1 MLVLKLKQLRSYSK
15 KHTSIVIVS
24 VSKTKDERTMSMD
37 NTVAATVAAVSGD
50 INETR
55 SAISALINK
64 PKCTD
69 KLLARPPFRFL
80 FDIIVAVNAAT
91 DLGLDQVLTEAEM
104 DSDNLKDKSSK
115 LAFLDKVVQHVE
127 ARLDTTIDI
136 NPKKVIAGVETEK
149 TRSLLQQLAAAATTT
164 VSVAVS
170 GEGKSDPPPG
180 EVATTTTTTI
190 DGVNLDPPSGEV
202 TKDRRVGAPTD
213 TTSISATGISSQEP
227 SPLEDTI
234 AETRAS
240 LTSIIS
246 KPKITDNLL
255 ARPPF
260 RFLFDIIVAVDTA
273 TDLGLELVL
282 TADEYESSNVTD
294 KASKLIFLDKTT
306 KHIERKLDT
315 TVDINPKKVVA
326 GLEPEK
332 TCGFLQ
338 LLAAAAM
345 LPSVSK
351 DASEDVCGSKDEESA
366 TLINIDGAIDK
377 EDEIPDTLNLTSES
391 QFLAIAKNSSVDDL
405 ESIGETGVDGSVS
418 ITAENGD
425 VEDRVSVETATE
437 EIEVEEARESDNVEI
452 NDNGQETG
460 DVVSEDDETANGGDD
475 MLFVDG
481 HCGGD
486 KESFASSASQVIGK
500 KTTETTGTLVMKS
513 GTSIDDDGIEVPR
526 PNPLISSMS
535 GGVDGFKKETVEVTS
550 EATMD
555 LQSTIEAALSVTT
568 TLGQCL
574 GAMDVDAMN
583 EEKTYW
589 NNQVEVETR
598 KLEEYRRQQDA
609 TVLAPL
615 LQKIEALDREIVE
628 KEKEV
633 DAMLERIG
641 DDESD

>member
-1 MLVLKLKQLRSYSK
+1 
-15 KHTSIVIVS
+15 
-24 VSKTKDERTMSMD
+24 MSMD

-164 VSVAVS
+164 ASAAVS
-170 GEGKSDPPPG
+170 GEGKSYPPPG
-180 EVATTTTTTI
+180 EVATSTTTTI
-190 DGVNLDPPSGEV
+190 DGVKLDPPSGEV

-213 TTSISATGISSQEP
+213 TTSISATDISSQEP

-246 KPKITDNLL
+246 KPKLTDKLL

-294 KASKLIFLDKTT
+294 KASKLIFLDKTI
-306 KHIERKLDT
+306 KHIESKLDT
-315 TVDINPKKVVA
+315 TIDINPKKVVA

-338 LLAAAAM
+338 QLAAAAV

-351 DASEDVCGSKDEESA
+351 NASEDVCGSKDEEGA
-366 TLINIDGAIDK
+366 TLINNDDK
-377 EDEIPDTLNLTSES
+377 KDEIPDTLNLTSES

-437 EIEVEEARESDNVEI
+437 EIDVEEARKSDNVEI

-486 KESFASSASQVIGK
+486 KESFASSASQAVGK
-500 KTTETTGTLVMKS
+500 KTTETTGTIVMKS
-513 GTSIDDDGIEVPR
+513 GTSIDDDEIEVPR

-535 GGVDGFKKETVEVTS
+535 GGVDGFKKETIEVNS

-555 LQSTIEAALSVTT
+555 LQSTIEAVLSVTT
-568 TLGQCL
+568 PLGQCL